1 LKIKFILASLT
12 SLFTFSITSA
22 QPIGILDEIIAVV
35 GENYI
40 LRSDLEAEYFQ
51 IKTQYEVVPENL
63 RCELMEQLLMQ
74 QLMLHKADVDST
86 YVGEDVI
93 EAELERRLRFYASQ
107 IGGEK
112 KLEKYLGKSIAEYK
126 ETIRPTLEKQ
136 MRIQEVQTA
145 MIKDIKVSPTEVRS
159 FFDEIPK
166 DSLPVF
172 ESEVEVGQILITPKP
187 SKFAKEYAYSTLEKL
202 RNEIIS
208 GKRDF
213 GVTASSYSDD
223 VGSKMKGG
231 ELGYFER
238 GQMVPEFEAMAY
250 KLKGDSI
257 SAIIETDFG
266 YHILQLM
273 DRKGERLNVR
283 HILIKPKII
292 ETDIDDTK
300 DFLRQLT
307 TKIKADSISFCD
319 AAAKFSEDENTKGSC
334 GLFTNAALGTNK
346 VELNELEAD
355 VALVVQRLDPGQ
367 ISSPIEVHNP
377 DGTSSYRIIY
387 LKSEVEPHLADLK
400 TDYQKIQAYA
410 TEKKKAEEM
419 QKWAQLYRK
428 SSYVWIDEDF
438 TDCPTL
444 KEWNNNPK

>member
-1 LKIKFILASLT
+1 LKVKFLLAALAT
-12 SLFTFSITSA
+12 FFSIGIATA
-22 QPIGILDEIIAVV
+22 QKVGVLDEIIAVV

-51 IKTQYEVVPENL
+51 MKTQYEEVQKNL
-63 RCELMEQLLMQ
+63 RCDLMEQLLMQ

-86 YVGEDVI
+86 YIDQEMI

-126 ETIRPTLEKQ
+126 EVIRPTLEKQ
-136 MRIQEVQTA
+136 MRIQEVQSA
-145 MIKDIKVSPTEVRS
+145 MIRDIKVSPTEVRK
-159 FFDEIPK
+159 FFEEIPK

-172 ESEVEVGQILITPKP
+172 DSEVEVGQILISPKP
-187 SKFAKEYAYSTLEKL
+187 SKYAKEYAYSSLEKL
-202 RNEIIS
+202 RKEIIS

-213 GVTASSYSDD
+213 AVTASSYSDD
-223 VGSKMKGG
+223 IGSKTKGG
-231 ELGYFER
+231 DLGYFER

-257 SAIIETDFG
+257 SDIIETDFG

-273 DRKGERLNVR
+273 DRKGDRLNVR

-292 ETDIDDTK
+292 DTDITGTK
-300 DFLRQLT
+300 DFLREIAN
-307 TKIKADSISFCD
+307 KIKGDTITFCD
-319 AAAKFSEDENTKGSC
+319 AAAKYSEDEMTKSSC
-334 GLFTNAALGTNK
+334 GMFTNSALGNNRL
-346 VELNELEAD
+346 EISELEAD
-355 VALVVQRLDPGQ
+355 IALIVQKLEPGQ
-367 ISSPIEVHNP
+367 ISSPMEVYNP
-377 DGTSSYRIIY
+377 DGSTSFRLIY
-387 LKSEVEPHLADLK
+387 LKSEVEPHVASLK
-400 TDYQKIQAYA
+400 IDYQKIQAFA

-419 QKWAQLYRK
+419 QLWAKKYRK
-428 SSYVWIDEDF
+428 NSYVWIDEDF
-438 TDCPTL
+438 TECPSI

>member
-1 LKIKFILASLT
+1 LKVKFLLAALAT
-12 SLFTFSITSA
+12 FFSIGIATA
-22 QPIGILDEIIAVV
+22 QKVGVLDEIIAVV

-51 IKTQYEVVPENL
+51 MKTQYEEVPKNL
-63 RCELMEQLLMQ
+63 RCDLMEQLLMQ

-86 YVGEDVI
+86 YIDQEMI

-126 ETIRPTLEKQ
+126 EVIRPTLEKQ
-136 MRIQEVQTA
+136 MRIQEVQSA
-145 MIKDIKVSPTEVRS
+145 MIRDIKVSPTEVRK
-159 FFDEIPK
+159 FFEEIPK

-172 ESEVEVGQILITPKP
+172 DSEVEVGQILISPKP
-187 SKFAKEYAYSTLEKL
+187 SKYAKEYAYSSLEKL
-202 RNEIIS
+202 RKEIIS

-213 GVTASSYSDD
+213 AVTASSYSDD
-223 VGSKMKGG
+223 IGSKTKGG
-231 ELGYFER
+231 DLGYFER

-257 SAIIETDFG
+257 SDIIETDFG

-273 DRKGERLNVR
+273 DRKGDRLNVR

-292 ETDIDDTK
+292 DTDITGTK
-300 DFLRQLT
+300 DFLREIAN
-307 TKIKADSISFCD
+307 KIKGDTITFCD
-319 AAAKFSEDENTKGSC
+319 AAAKYSEDEMTKSSC
-334 GLFTNAALGTNK
+334 GMFTNSALGNNRL
-346 VELNELEAD
+346 EISELEAD
-355 VALVVQRLDPGQ
+355 IALIVQKLEPGQ
-367 ISSPIEVHNP
+367 ISSPMEVYNP
-377 DGTSSYRIIY
+377 DGSTSFRLIY
-387 LKSEVEPHLADLK
+387 LKSEVEPHVASLK
-400 TDYQKIQAYA
+400 IDYQKIQAFA

-419 QKWAQLYRK
+419 QLWAKKYRK
-428 SSYVWIDEDF
+428 NSYVWIDEDF
-438 TDCPTL
+438 TECPSI

>member
-1 LKIKFILASLT
+1 MKVKFLLAALAT
-12 SLFTFSITSA
+12 FFSIGIATA
-22 QPIGILDEIIAVV
+22 QKVGVLDEIIAVV

-51 IKTQYEVVPENL
+51 MKTQYEEVPKNL
-63 RCELMEQLLMQ
+63 RCDLMEQLLMQ

-86 YVGEDVI
+86 YIDQEMI

-126 ETIRPTLEKQ
+126 EVIRPTLEKQ
-136 MRIQEVQTA
+136 MRIQEVQSA
-145 MIKDIKVSPTEVRS
+145 MIRDIKVSPTEVRK
-159 FFDEIPK
+159 FFEEIPK

-172 ESEVEVGQILITPKP
+172 DSEVEVGQILISPKP
-187 SKFAKEYAYSTLEKL
+187 SKYAKEYAYSSLEKL
-202 RNEIIS
+202 RKEIIS

-213 GVTASSYSDD
+213 AVTASSYSDD
-223 VGSKMKGG
+223 IGSKTKGG
-231 ELGYFER
+231 DLGYFER

-257 SAIIETDFG
+257 SDIIETDFG

-273 DRKGERLNVR
+273 DRKGDRLNVR

-292 ETDIDDTK
+292 DTDITGTK
-300 DFLRQLT
+300 DFLREIAN
-307 TKIKADSISFCD
+307 KIKGDTITFCD
-319 AAAKFSEDENTKGSC
+319 AAAKYSEDEMTKSSC
-334 GLFTNAALGTNK
+334 GMFTNSALGNNRL
-346 VELNELEAD
+346 EISELEAD
-355 VALVVQRLDPGQ
+355 IALIVQKLEPGQ
-367 ISSPIEVHNP
+367 ISSPMEVYNP
-377 DGTSSYRIIY
+377 DGSTSFRLIY
-387 LKSEVEPHLADLK
+387 LKSEVEPHVASLK
-400 TDYQKIQAYA
+400 IDYQKIQAFA

-419 QKWAQLYRK
+419 QLWAKKYRK
-428 SSYVWIDEDF
+428 NSYVWIDEDF
-438 TDCPTL
+438 TECPSI